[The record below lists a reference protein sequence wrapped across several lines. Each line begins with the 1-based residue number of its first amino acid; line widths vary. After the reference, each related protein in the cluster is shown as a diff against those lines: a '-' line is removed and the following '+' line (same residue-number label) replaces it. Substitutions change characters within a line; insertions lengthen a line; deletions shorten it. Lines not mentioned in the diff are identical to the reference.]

1 MPRLLTALAAAA
13 AGVPLSLTALPL
25 TGALTAPADGATP
38 AFTVSTL
45 HFLVHTRPNTLGDPA
60 TCDIVGDLYLPKAAT
75 EKKPVPAIL
84 TTNGFG
90 GSKDDQAGFA
100 AVAARRGY
108 AVLSY
113 SGLGFGGSGCKITLD
128 DPDTDGIAAQQLVSY
143 LGGKGGIAFLD
154 AQHTQPA
161 PRLRVVQHDK
171 RDHLGR
177 RSSFDPRVGMF
188 GGSYGGEIQ
197 FAAASV
203 DPRIDT
209 LVPMITWND
218 LSYSLGPNNTD
229 QIDPAHRGV
238 GTTTPGTTKLL
249 WGVGFSALGMAD
261 GVQEAQS
268 DPGRLAPCPN
278 FADLVCPALATAGST
293 GYFQPDVIAAFRHAS
308 VTSYMS
314 RIRIPTLLM
323 QGQRDT
329 LFNLNEAIAT
339 YTALKRQGTP
349 VKMIWQQWGHSG
361 GAATGE
367 WDGNNP
373 DPSTQYDAKRLF
385 AWYDHY
391 LKGSKVS
398 TGPNFAWFRDWID
411 YRGIATP
418 AYGTSSTFPAGSPRT
433 LYLSGTDLVADASA
447 VKGGSQQF
455 LTPPAGAPT
464 RVDKADVL
472 SGYAASPLPEDDA
485 PGSSASFTT
494 DDLSAPLDVV
504 GSPRVHLSVDA
515 PVAAGA
521 QAAGPAGQLVLFLR
535 LQDVAPDGTAS
546 DINAL
551 TAPVRVGDASK
562 PFTVTLPALVH
573 RFATGHRLR
582 LVVAGGSVNYRGGL
596 TPTPVT
602 ITTGSADQAL
612 TVPVTP

>member
-13 AGVPLSLTALPL
+13 AGVPLALTALPL
-25 TGALTAPADGATP
+25 SAPAEGASLSY
-38 AFTVSTL
+38 TVRTL
-45 HFLVHTRPNTLGDPA
+45 HFLVHTRPNALGDPA
-60 TCDIVGDLYLPKAAT
+60 TCDIVGDVYLPRAAT
-75 EKKPVPAIL
+75 PEKPVPAIL

-100 AVAARRGY
+100 AVAAERGY

-128 DPDTDGIAAQQLVSY
+128 DPDTDGVAAAQLVSY
-143 LGGKGGIAFLD
+143 LGGKSGIAFLD
-154 AQHTQPA
+154 AKHTQPA
-161 PRLRVVQHDK
+161 PRLRVVRHDK
-171 RDHLGR
+171 RDHLGH
-177 RSSFDPRVGMF
+177 RSRFDPRVGML

-197 FAAASV
+197 FAAAAV

-249 WGVGFSALGMAD
+249 WGLGFSALGVAD
-261 GVQEAQS
+261 GLQQAQT
-268 DPGRLAPCPN
+268 DPSRLAPCPN
-278 FADLVCPALATAGST
+278 FATFVCPALATAGST
-293 GYFQPDVIAAFRHAS
+293 GYFQPDAIAALRHAS

-329 LFNLNEAIAT
+329 LFNLNEAVAT

-361 GAATGE
+361 DAAAGE
-367 WDGNNP
+367 WNGNNP
-373 DPSTQYDAKRLF
+373 DPRTQYDAKRLF
-385 AWYDHY
+385 AWYAHY

-398 TGPNFAWFRDWID
+398 TGPDFAWFRDWVD
-411 YRGIATP
+411 YQGIATP
-418 AYGTSSTFPAGSPRT
+418 AYGTSARFPAGADRT
-433 LYLSGTDLVADASA
+433 LFLSGSDLVGDAGA
-447 VKGGSQQF
+447 VQAGSQTL
-455 LTPPAGAPT
+455 LTPAAGAPT
-464 RVDKADVL
+464 RLDKADVL

-485 PGSSASFTT
+485 PGTSAAFTT
-494 DDLSAPLDVV
+494 AVLGTPMDVV
-504 GSPRVHLSVDA
+504 GSPSVHLSVGA
-515 PVAAGA
+515 PVAAGT

-562 PFTVTLPALVH
+562 PFTVTLPAIVH
-573 RFATGHRLR
+573 RFAAGHRLR
-582 LVVAGGSVNYRGGL
+582 LVVAGGSMNYRGGL
-596 TPTPVT
+596 TPNPVT
-602 ITTGSADQAL
+602 ITTGSADQTL
-612 TVPVTP
+612 TLPVTP